1 MSLTHTHLAHLPET
15 LKALQQTDDRWA
27 TLRQAKATTTQT
39 ISPVVTTDDAPLET
53 IEYDAVI
60 VGGTLGIAIAA
71 ALALG
76 GFRVLVIERG
86 LLRGRDQEWNISRHE
101 LDVLIE
107 LKLLTPEE
115 LETSIS
121 SEFNPIRV
129 KFGNTELWT

>member
-27 TLRQAKATTTQT
+27 TLRQAKATTQT

-86 LLRGRDQEWNISRHE
+86 LLRARSRME
-101 LDVLIE
+101 YFS
-107 LKLLTPEE
+107 P
-115 LETSIS
+115 
-121 SEFNPIRV
+121 
-129 KFGNTELWT
+129 